1 MFVHQQV
8 LWVNSTMMQEELW
21 NLYFKFISSLPLC
34 MCRFGQN
41 AITVPQQCDQV
52 SLWKTFYQFHQVPQ
66 VYVQYLYRNIILTL
80 LT

>member
-1 MFVHQQV
+1 
-8 LWVNSTMMQEELW
+8 
-21 NLYFKFISSLPLC
+21 
-34 MCRFGQN
+34 MCRFGQS

-52 SLWKTFYQFHQVPQ
+52 PLWKTFYQFHQVPQ